1 MVAPAAGPQHLGT
14 LVSSVSRVL
23 GIDEA
28 GRGAVLGPLVVA
40 GVLAPG
46 DRRPALRAHGARDS
60 KTVPRHRRRS
70 VLRTLLQETEACWA
84 VVIPPEE
91 IDAGN
96 LTTLE
101 EEAITALIT
110 RLAPNE
116 AILDAPVGPSAL
128 PRFLRRLRTTL
139 DGRTE
144 LTAYPKADRSDPIVG
159 AASLLA
165 KVVRDGY
172 IDALRPRYGDIGWGY
187 PGEMRVRRFLEGWVA
202 THGALPPICRTRWAS
217 NRTLAFPPLPLT
229 ER

>member
-1 MVAPAAGPQHLGT
+1 MAPATHAQYLGT
-14 LVSSVSRVL
+14 LVNPVPRVL
-23 GIDEA
+23 GVDEA

-40 GVLAPG
+40 GVLAPA
-46 DRRPALRAHGARDS
+46 DSRPALRTHGARDS
-60 KTVPRHRRRS
+60 KTVPRHRRRD
-70 VLRTLLQETEACWA
+70 VLRTLLQEA
-84 VVIPPEE
+84 VRGYALVIPPST

-101 EEAITALIT
+101 EEAIASLIA
-110 RLAPNE
+110 RLAPQE
-116 AILDAPVGPSAL
+116 VVLDAPVGPAAL
-128 PRFLRRLRTTL
+128 PRFLRRLRAAVDEEVQL
-139 DGRTE
+139 I
-144 LTAYPKADRSDPIVG
+144 AYPKADRSDPIVG

-172 IDALRPRYGDIGWGY
+172 MDALRPHYGDIGWGY
-187 PGEMRVRRFLEGWVA
+187 PGEPRVRRFLEGWVA